1 MINVAIFC
9 PKSIVNIF
17 RSKLANNS
25 LCRFLFVYEEKNP
38 NVLPDEYQY
47 DKIKDWNYYFL
58 KEYSIDLA
66 VVYYWNYRFPEA
78 IVNEYNIYN
87 LHPSLLPKY
96 RGPYPVLFQLLNNEH
111 ILGLTLHKMDSH
123 FDTGD
128 IYLQEQFSI
137 GENYQLIN
145 IKLFRLSIKLISILI
160 DNFAKYTINLTPQ
173 NHAQATYYCKKD
185 LDKYII
191 TENFNLHEFQR
202 LSKIFS
208 YFPPFKVLIDSQV
221 YNIKSY
227 DISPTPNGKKF
238 DLCDSTVYI
247 NIDN

>member
-58 KEYSIDLA
+58 KEHSIDLA

-160 DNFAKYTINLTPQ
+160 DNFAKCTINLTPQ